1 MQDIG
6 MNLNLNSEIAKFF
19 FENGGTIFACFGVA
33 IAVFLSGIG
42 SARGCG
48 LVGKSAAGLITE
60 EPEKFGK
67 ALIVQLLPGTQGL
80 YGFIIGLMIAVM
92 AIAPQTAAERLTM
105 TQGIYLLAAALPVAL
120 VGYRS
125 ALYQG
130 EVAAA
135 GLQILAKNP
144 SQNTKG
150 IILAAIVETYAILGF
165 VASIIMLFAAYPITP
180 GN

>member
-1 MQDIG
+1 MTF
-6 MNLNLNSEIAKFF
+6 SEFF
-19 FENGGTIFACFGVA
+19 TQYGGAIFAVFGAA
-33 IAVFLSGIG
+33 IAVFAAGVG

-48 LVGKSAAGLITE
+48 MVGKAATGIITE

-67 ALIVQLLPGTQGL
+67 ALILQLLPGTQGL
-80 YGFIIGLMIAVM
+80 YGFIIGLMIALQFQSGV
-92 AIAPQTAAERLTM
+92 TLTVV
-105 TQGIYLLAAALPVAL
+105 QGLFLLATALPVGIA
-120 VGYRS
+120 GYRS
-125 ALYQG
+125 AIYQA
-130 EVAAA
+130 EVSTA

-165 VASIIMLFAAYPITP
+165 VASIILLFVAYPLL